1 MRVLYFDAFSG
12 VSGDM
17 TVGALLALGV
27 DFAHVRAELAKLP
40 VQGYELKQ
48 SWRSVHGIRACKFD
62 VEMNK
67 SGHGHGHGHGH
78 GVETEHSHSH
88 EHDHEHDHDH
98 GFGEQGGHRHRH
110 HADTA
115 AHEHR
120 AFRDIRAMI
129 VGSHLSAAVKER
141 AIAIFT
147 TLAEAEGTVH
157 GFAVED
163 VTFHEVGA
171 IDSIVDI
178 VGTAIGLVAL
188 DIDHAYVSP
197 LPLGSG
203 MVRSQHGIIPV
214 PGPATIE
221 LLRGY
226 PVRAGDGN
234 GELVTP
240 TGAAIVRAI
249 ARPLASP
256 PMLNV
261 ERVGYGAGTKT
272 FADRPNLLRLMLG
285 TVAVAAVTEE
295 MIVVETN
302 IDDANPEIYEYV
314 MEQLFA
320 AGARDVWLSPA
331 QMKKNRPGTTLHA
344 LAEPAQREALAGVML
359 RETSSIGVRS
369 YPVQRTALPREE
381 ISVDTEY
388 GSVRV
393 KIARAPDGALNL
405 APEYESC
412 KEQAR
417 ERNVPLKLVYQA
429 ALAAARQR
437 G

>member
-1 MRVLYFDAFSG
+1 M
-12 VSGDM
+12 
-17 TVGALLALGV
+17 
-27 DFAHVRAELAKLP
+27 
-40 VQGYELKQ
+40 
-48 SWRSVHGIRACKFD
+48 I
-62 VEMNK
+62 
-67 SGHGHGHGHGH
+67 
-78 GVETEHSHSH
+78 
-88 EHDHEHDHDH
+88 
-98 GFGEQGGHRHRH
+98 
-110 HADTA
+110 ADS
-115 AHEHR
+115 
-120 AFRDIRAMI
+120 D
-129 VGSHLSAAVKER
+129 LSATVKER

-157 GFAVED
+157 GLALDD

-188 DIDHAYVSP
+188 TIDHAYVSP

-203 MVRSQHGIIPV
+203 IVRSQHGIIPV
-214 PGPATIE
+214 PWPATIE
-221 LLRGY
+221 LLRGF
-226 PVRAGDGN
+226 PVRTGDGN
-234 GELVTP
+234 GELITP
-240 TGAAIVRAI
+240 TGAAIVRTI
-249 ARPLASP
+249 ARAGPA

-272 FADRPNLLRLMLG
+272 FPDRPNLLRLLMG
-285 TVAVAAVTEE
+285 TIAVNVVTDE
-295 MIVVETN
+295 MVVIETN

-320 AGARDVWLSPA
+320 AGARDVWLTPA

-344 LAEPAQREALAGVML
+344 LAEPSQRDAIASVML

-381 ISVDTEY
+381 VTVETEY
-388 GSVRV
+388 GAVQV
-393 KIARAPDGALNL
+393 KMARAPDGTLNV

-412 KEQAR
+412 KQRAR
-417 ERNVPLKLVYQA
+417 ARGVPLKLVYQA

-437 G
+437 A

>member
-1 MRVLYFDAFSG
+1 MIAGSG
-12 VSGDM
+12 
-17 TVGALLALGV
+17 
-27 DFAHVRAELAKLP
+27 
-40 VQGYELKQ
+40 
-48 SWRSVHGIRACKFD
+48 
-62 VEMNK
+62 
-67 SGHGHGHGHGH
+67 
-78 GVETEHSHSH
+78 
-88 EHDHEHDHDH
+88 
-98 GFGEQGGHRHRH
+98 
-110 HADTA
+110 
-115 AHEHR
+115 
-120 AFRDIRAMI
+120 
-129 VGSHLSAAVKER
+129 LSADAKER
-141 AIAIFT
+141 ALSIFT

-157 GFAVED
+157 SVATED

-171 IDSIVDI
+171 VDSIVDI

-203 MVRSQHGIIPV
+203 TVRSQHGVIPV

-221 LLRGY
+221 LLRGF
-226 PVRAGDGN
+226 PVRANDGN

-249 ARPLASP
+249 ARPMTSP

-272 FADRPNLLRLMLG
+272 FPDRPNLLRLLLG
-285 TVAVAAVTEE
+285 TVAVSVASEE
-295 MIVVETN
+295 MVVVETN
-302 IDDANPEIYEYV
+302 IDDANPEIYEYA

-344 LAEPAQREALAGVML
+344 LAEPAQRDVIAGIML

-388 GSVRV
+388 GAVRV
-393 KIARAPDGALNL
+393 KLARAPDGSLNL

-412 KEQAR
+412 KQRAH
-417 ERNVPLKLVYQA
+417 ERGVALKLVYQA
-429 ALAAARQR
+429 ALGAARQR
-437 G
+437 A

>member
-27 DFAHVRAELAKLP
+27 DFAHLQAELGKLP
-40 VQGYELKQ
+40 LDGYRLRQ
-48 SWRSVHGIRACKFD
+48 TWRQVHGIRACKFD
-62 VEMNK
+62 VDIGERAAEPRYVHD
-67 SGHGHGHGHGH
+67 HGA
-78 GVETEHSHSH
+78 
-88 EHDHEHDHDH
+88 HEHDHDH
-98 GFGEQGGHRHRH
+98 RFHQHAHHSGTGH
-110 HADTA
+110 

-120 AFRDIRAMI
+120 SFRDIRTMI
-129 VGSHLSAAVKER
+129 AGSGLSADAKER
-141 AIAIFT
+141 ALSIFT

-157 GFAVED
+157 SVATED

-171 IDSIVDI
+171 VDSIVDI

-203 MVRSQHGIIPV
+203 TVRSQHGVIPV

-221 LLRGY
+221 LLRGF
-226 PVRAGDGN
+226 PVRANDGN

-249 ARPLASP
+249 ARPMTSP

-272 FADRPNLLRLMLG
+272 FPDRPNLLRLLLG
-285 TVAVAAVTEE
+285 TVAVSVASEE
-295 MIVVETN
+295 MVVVETN
-302 IDDANPEIYEYV
+302 IDDANPEIYEYA

-344 LAEPAQREALAGVML
+344 LAEPAQRDVIAGIML

-388 GSVRV
+388 GAVRV
-393 KIARAPDGALNL
+393 KLARAPDGSLNL

-412 KEQAR
+412 KQRAH
-417 ERNVPLKLVYQA
+417 ERGVALKLVYQA
-429 ALAAARQR
+429 ALGAARQR
-437 G
+437 A